1 MKKLRFNVTGRN
13 EAVKAISAW
22 TRAISLGLMAVA
34 LIEPLRSP
42 DNFNIGSSLLAAT
55 ASTLTLVLSLL
66 IYSKIEEKD

>member
-1 MKKLRFNVTGRN
+1 MKFNITGRN
-13 EAVKAISAW
+13 EAIKAISAW

-42 DNFNIGSSLLAAT
+42 DDFNIVSSLLAAI

-66 IYSKIEEKD
+66 IYSKIEEKEE